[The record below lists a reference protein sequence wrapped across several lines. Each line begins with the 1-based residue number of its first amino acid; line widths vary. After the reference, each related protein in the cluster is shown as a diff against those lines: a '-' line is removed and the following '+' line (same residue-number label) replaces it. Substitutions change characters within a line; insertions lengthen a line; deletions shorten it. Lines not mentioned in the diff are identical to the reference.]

1 MENKMTFKEKN
12 NEDKNP
18 SSFKNF
24 LPPKKRYIHYQDNNS
39 SEESTQAH
47 VEKKSPLIQ
56 AGVIRGFS
64 KKYCKKSEIVIIYL
78 TLPPP
83 TERVKNKRMK
93 YHPHLLL
100 REKNFNLF
108 KCIVTHLL

>member
-12 NEDKNP
+12 NEDKNQ

-39 SEESTQAH
+39 SEESRQSQ

-56 AGVIRGFS
+56 AGVIRGFF
-64 KKYCKKSEIVIIYL
+64 KKKCKKSEIVLIYL
-78 TLPPP
+78 NLPP
-83 TERVKNKRMK
+83 TERVKNKRTK
-93 YHPHLLL
+93 YGSHPYLLL
-100 REKNFNLF
+100 REKNLNLF
-108 KCIVTHLL
+108 NPWLIGR

>member
-56 AGVIRGFS
+56 AGVIRGFF
-64 KKYCKKSEIVIIYL
+64 KKNAK
-78 TLPPP
+78 
-83 TERVKNKRMK
+83 RVKLSSFTLT
-93 YHPHLLL
+93 YPLLK
-100 REKNFNLF
+100 E
-108 KCIVTHLL
+108 